1 MIRTLIFL
9 ILSSWCFACFAKN
22 AQPTAE
28 LLYIDGAI
36 GPVTADYIQRGIA
49 QAEKDNASVVILQI
63 DTPGGL
69 DKSMR
74 TIITEI
80 FNSPI
85 AVISYVAPSG
95 ARAASAGTFIMYA
108 SHIAAMAPGTN
119 IGAATPVS
127 LTETEKDKET
137 ASDKKALNDA
147 SAYIRSLAQLRHR
160 NVEWGQKAVLSGAS
174 ISANEALQLNV
185 IDLIAVDLSDLMA
198 KVDGKT
204 VMIANKPVVLSTKNI
219 VIKRYVPDWRS
230 RFLAIITDPN
240 IAYILLL
247 IGIYGLIF
255 EFINPG
261 FILPGVVGAI
271 CLFIA
276 LYALQL
282 LPVNY
287 AGLILILM
295 GIAFIITEAFIPS
308 FGALGLGGIVA
319 FVVGSIMLIDS
330 NTGGFT
336 LILPVIVSL
345 TLITIGFLV
354 LLIQLALRARRRPI
368 VSGREELIGSKAQV
382 LKKEGDE
389 HRFRVRIHGEL
400 WQIESDYPLHPG
412 QQVKVIEL
420 NDLILKVIPED

>member
-1 MIRTLIFL
+1 MIRTLILLMMFF
-9 ILSSWCFACFAKN
+9 WCLPGFAKDSQPN
-22 AQPTAE
+22 AM
-28 LLYIDGAI
+28 LLNIDGAI
-36 GPVTADYIQRGIA
+36 GPVTADYLKRGID
-49 QAEKDNASVVILQI
+49 QAKKNNASMVILQI

-74 TIITEI
+74 AIISEI

-85 AVISYVAPSG
+85 AVVSYVAPSG

-127 LTETEKDKET
+127 LTETQKGQET

-174 ISANEALQLNV
+174 ISASEALQLKV
-185 IDLIAVDLSDLMA
+185 IDFIAVDLQDLMSQ
-198 KVDGKT
+198 VNGKT
-204 VMIANKPVVLSTKNI
+204 VMIANKPVVLNTKNI
-219 VIKRYVPDWRS
+219 LIKRFVPDWRS

-247 IGIYGLIF
+247 LGIYGLIF

-319 FVVGSIMLIDS
+319 FVVGSIMLVDS
-330 NTGGFT
+330 STGGFT
-336 LILPVIVSL
+336 LLLPVIIAL
-345 TLITIGFLV
+345 TLVTVGFLV

-368 VSGREELIGSKAQV
+368 VSGREELIDSVAEV
-382 LKKEGDE
+382 LEREGDE
-389 HRFRVRIHGEL
+389 HRFRVRIRGEL
-400 WQIESDYPLHPG
+400 WQIDSDYPLHPG
-412 QQVKVIEL
+412 QRVKVIEL